1 MKRDNFI
8 ITYELDGG
16 QTQTVIKHTWNAADQ
31 EMVNIVRQIA
41 RDQGQLYEKVQTE
54 QTKGLDKRHTHGTR
68 TWRGCTTG
76 QEVFFTIRKD
86 VEVIYVTNT

>member
-1 MKRDNFI
+1 MKRENFT

-16 QTQTVIKHTWNAADQ
+16 QIQTAIKHTWNAANE
-31 EMVNIVRQIA
+31 EMVNIVRQVA
-41 RDQGQLYEKVQTE
+41 RTQGQQYENVQAE

-76 QEVFFTIRKD
+76 QEIFFTIRKD
-86 VEVIYVTNT
+86 AE